1 MKCTGASYSDG
12 NSQFRRSGGMEV
24 GEKRLYAWSIL
35 SGLVSVGFII
45 AGFYKILAYNN
56 PYEDD
61 ILTSSGDAVNAY
73 VGADAYNLIINGT
86 YATAFFVLAAG
97 FLIVAGLFFLAQT
110 HLDIHAEE
118 TEADKREAE

>member
-1 MKCTGASYSDG
+1 M
-12 NSQFRRSGGMEV
+12 

-110 HLDIHAEE
+110 HLDIHAGE
-118 TEADKREAE
+118 TDTSVEKQ

>member
-1 MKCTGASYSDG
+1 M
-12 NSQFRRSGGMEV
+12 

-86 YATAFFVLAAG
+86 YATAFSVLAAG

-110 HLDIHAEE
+110 HLDLHVGEVKTRGEAEE
-118 TEADKREAE
+118 AASD